1 LNPPE
6 AIRGPVVY
14 PETARIEDGR
24 GAARSLF
31 SVFFKKAGFAL
42 KREGIYFEK
51 WRA

>member
-1 LNPPE
+1 
-6 AIRGPVVY
+6 
-14 PETARIEDGR
+14 
-24 GAARSLF
+24 LF